1 MMCDLEN
8 EELIKF
14 GGEKNEKIF
23 FVLQNLILKLIIAEI
38 EMQEASLDKDV
49 KLTTVEDDSP
59 TQDSG
64 VLLDSD
70 LNDSMISST
79 GMEYESSSAVESNIK
94 NEVLPDLIATAFAKN
109 SLSKSDIENNNE
121 SNAAAV
127 THPDLTT
134 SICETDMISSIHST
148 FDTENTEIVYRR
160 KIKKQTKTAPKK
172 RVSFHEDILNSKR
185 TDNIHI
191 EHGFITFKGRQKPH
205 NRYSWC
211 SEYNKEDLD
220 KLAGVQTLTSP
231 SSSSSGSHHV
241 YRNACSEVLDYG
253 NTEISDEDNRK
264 IDKSGIFEYATPLN
278 APRFYRCTCSSSSSI
293 SSESSSSGDNS
304 NSSNSNKSD
313 SHQANEG
320 VVAYKQSKSSSCDCI
335 ESTHSS
341 VNDIGKG
348 TCYFSEPSIGKSV
361 WNKEKKPKNSCL
373 KKNKRVDG
381 SGDKKQQENCIKSN
395 VKKFNIHQL
404 SSSVIKDN
412 GKAII
417 GSLKDILGI
426 SLAERGVPEGS
437 EEEAPE
443 AQEIPQSPKQDFSFL
458 SKVGLYMP
466 TSEKLQKFSKSL
478 DGGFGNQNKNFVHNV
493 DEQLRRANE
502 EDLYASSNTN
512 SRKSSLKTESSVE
525 EKEADEDLTLE
536 NGNLRNKYIIN
547 NESIIF
553 EHIGTVENPSTCEI
567 FTPILST
574 SLNQSSLF
582 SSKISNLFSS
592 LTGSTKSEEDILSAD
607 KNDMES
613 SITSDVSDKNSSI
626 SELSSVASNSRTGAI
641 AKKPQP
647 SPRKNSKSKMTP
659 DLFNRDAFMSNSPI
673 LPLSNALSQ
682 EFDDIFNTI
691 SPNDKMATVDD
702 IVIVDYSDVKNDIEN
717 NQNSNNNSYLKL
729 PSLMTSSTSS
739 SKSSLINRFLRN
751 VTQKKILEA
760 TIKKN
765 SFFQSKLKN
774 EARLFSGDLFVKGV
788 KVKDEDF
795 VKNLNDE
802 IDMEVEMGCNS
813 LDFEEEA
820 MNKSSPSNRSSV
832 CSEGGG
838 GDLNYDRGIGEMR
851 IDLFRRRNLKLFRD
865 ESETMMKA
873 FKLYTG
879 YSNDGIMCA
888 VLAVLTDTTIYIVEL
903 VRNELCNKFVLPY
916 AELDVILMG
925 PMGNT
930 VLLSNTARDMQN
942 VLLTCG
948 TYPAEKLIS
957 SLEMCAR
964 RGGFILPA
972 VGQLTLDHFA
982 PLQSFV
988 CNNSSVDKADIWK
1001 FYSIVN
1007 IPAGILGVEDEP
1019 LGATLQGFFMHR
1031 NLSHAGIVQRWS
1043 AGYFLL
1049 KASVL
1054 YLFNDAVQ
1062 KIPSWAVS
1070 LPNECLGARRCN
1082 DSSRPHCFEILL
1094 RSGKIQLAAP
1104 DEYVCSE
1111 WLQSVI
1117 QAASRVFE
1125 MNEKPRILGCT
1136 LIMTE
1141 NHLITLREE
1150 FTSPLRRTLN
1160 QYPAAAIVPSVQ
1172 SSFTNDANV
1181 ITRKMS
1187 NSTIL
1192 DTSSEV
1198 SSIRSTTTTS
1208 NSSSTICSSTPS
1220 RPPQL
1225 LQPTKHSKKR
1235 NYDETQSHTN
1245 MTSLYGKNSG
1255 IEILTC
1261 ASIEELISIK
1271 IPSDEE
1277 TWWCL
1282 LVNSLKCVIA

>member
-1 MMCDLEN
+1 MGVR
-8 EELIKF
+8 KF
-14 GGEKNEKIF
+14 LCNAKT
-23 FVLQNLILKLIIAEI
+23 LTLKVTFADSD
-38 EMQEASLDKDV
+38 MQDASLDKDI
-49 KLTTVEDDSP
+49 KQTTVDDDSP

-70 LNDSMISST
+70 LNDSMISSS
-79 GMEYESSSAVESNIK
+79 GMEYESTAIEPNNPRS
-94 NEVLPDLIATAFAKN
+94 EVLPDLIATAFAKN

-121 SNAAAV
+121 KAAV

-134 SICETDMISSIHST
+134 SSICDTDMISSIHST

-172 RVSFHEDILNSKR
+172 RVSFHEDILNNTR

-220 KLAGVQTLTSP
+220 KLANVQTL
-231 SSSSSGSHHV
+231 SSSSTSSASHHV

-293 SSESSSSGDNS
+293 SSESSSSGGDNS
-304 NSSNSNKSD
+304 SSSNKSD
-313 SHQANEG
+313 TNE

-335 ESTHSS
+335 EST
-341 VNDIGKG
+341 VIDIGKG
-348 TCYFSEPSIGKSV
+348 TCYFSEPSIGNKSV

-373 KKNKRVDG
+373 KKNSSGG
-381 SGDKKQQENCIKSN
+381 SGSGIKKQESLIESN
-395 VKKFNIHQL
+395 VKKFNIHQI

-443 AQEIPQSPKQDFSFL
+443 AQEIPQSPKKDFSFL
-458 SKVGLYMP
+458 SKVGFYMP
-466 TSEKLQKFSKSL
+466 TTEQLQKFSKSL
-478 DGGFGNQNKNFVHNV
+478 DGGFGSQNKKFVHSV
-493 DEQLRRANE
+493 DDQLRRANE
-502 EDLYASSNTN
+502 EDLYAPSNSN
-512 SRKSSLKTESSVE
+512 SRKNSLKTESSVE
-525 EKEADEDLTLE
+525 EKEADEDLTLA
-536 NGNLRNKYIIN
+536 NGNVRNKYIIN

-553 EHIGTVENPSTCEI
+553 EHIGTVENPSTCET

-582 SSKISNLFSS
+582 SSKISNLFNS
-592 LTGSTKSEEDILSAD
+592 LTGSTKSEEDILTASASD
-607 KNDMES
+607 KNDLMES
-613 SITSDVSDKNSSI
+613 SVISDVSDKNSSL
-626 SELSSVASNSRTGAI
+626 SEISNSRTGAI
-641 AKKPQP
+641 AKKQQQP

-659 DLFNRDAFMSNSPI
+659 DLFNRGDAFMSSNQ

-691 SPNDKMATVDD
+691 SSTDKVFDD

-717 NQNSNNNSYLKL
+717 NQNSNNSYLKL
-729 PSLMTSSTSS
+729 PSLMTTSTTSST
-739 SKSSLINRFLRN
+739 KSSLINRFLRN

-774 EARLFSGDLFVKGV
+774 EAKLFSGDLFVKGV

-813 LDFEEEA
+813 LDFEEEVLC
-820 MNKSSPSNRSSV
+820 PSNRSSV
-832 CSEGGG
+832 CSEGGV
-838 GDLNYDRGIGEMR
+838 DYDRGIGEMR
-851 IDLFRRRNLKLFRD
+851 IDLFSQRRNLKLFRD

-888 VLAVLTDTTIYIVEL
+888 VLVFLTDKTIYVVEL

-988 CNNSSVDKADIWK
+988 CNNSSVDKADMWK

-1031 NLSHAGIVQRWS
+1031 NLSHAGNVQRWS

-1054 YLFNDAVQ
+1054 YLFNDATQ

-1070 LPNECLGARRCN
+1070 LPNECQGARRCS

-1094 RSGKIQLAAP
+1094 RTGKIQLAAP

-1111 WLQSVI
+1111 WLQSVV
-1117 QAASRVFE
+1117 QAASRAFE

-1141 NHLITLREE
+1141 NHLITLRED
-1150 FTSPLRRTLN
+1150 FTSPLRRALN
-1160 QYPAAAIVPSVQ
+1160 QYPAAAILPPVQ
-1172 SSFTNDANV
+1172 SSVTNDANA

-1198 SSIRSTTTTS
+1198 SSIRSTTTS
-1208 NSSSTICSSTPS
+1208 NSSRSNSTICSSTPS
-1220 RPPQL
+1220 RPHQHHSQ
-1225 LQPTKHSKKR
+1225 QPMKHSKKR

-1271 IPSDEE
+1271 IPNDEE

-1282 LVNSLKCVIA
+1282 LVNSKFFKICHLMKFLAEWLFAIIMI